1 MRVRKTG
8 EGKARRKPHAEGL
21 TLHDVREARG
31 VSRDQL
37 AKDLGLKDADLL
49 SKLERGDRGMS
60 REKLDWALGPLQP
73 PAEEVEAL
81 LFAHRLILSAPEEEP
96 GLTPAELARIN
107 RTALGAAWT
116 VAETLRPAL
125 IRRKKAEKA
134 AAELREAERLR
145 GLLKSRSAADRG
157 DLVTVF
163 PCFRTCALVAKVC
176 EASVRAAAHSPGAAL
191 ELADF
196 ACFLAERVD
205 GGAGRRLRALGYAN
219 GHRANAQRV
228 ATEFD
233 TADATFRRVWDLWQA
248 GVATDPDP
256 LTEWRLFDLE
266 ASLRRAQNRFAEA
279 LECLDRARA
288 ACGDGPVACARILVK
303 KSSILEKQR
312 NYAGALAALEEAAP
326 AIEASG
332 DPHFLFSLCF
342 DRAANLRHLE
352 RYAEA
357 AKLLPAVRELAVEL
371 GNALSLT
378 RVLWL
383 DARVALGQG
392 RIEEALA
399 GLEQVR
405 NDFTAHDLPFEA
417 ALSSLDLAVVWLE
430 QGRSAEV
437 RELAVGMGWIFKA
450 KGIDREALAAL
461 ALFCEAAR
469 QEAATV
475 DLARQ
480 VIVEIEAVRPPA
492 LSRPAEGSA

>member
-1 MRVRKTG
+1 
-8 EGKARRKPHAEGL
+8 L

-31 VSRDQL
+31 VSRDKL
-37 AKDLGLKDADLL
+37 AKDLDLKDSDLL

-81 LFAHRLILSAPEEEP
+81 LFAHRLILSAPQEEP

-134 AAELREAERLR
+134 AAELREAERLL
-145 GLLKSRSAADRG
+145 GLLKSRSTADRG
-157 DLVTVF
+157 DLVAVF
-163 PCFRTCALVAKVC
+163 PCFRTCALVARMC
-176 EASVRAAAHSPGAAL
+176 EASVRAAANSPGAAL
-191 ELADF
+191 ELAGF

-205 GGAGRRLRALGYAN
+205 GGEGRRSRAMGYAN
-219 GHRANAQRV
+219 VFRANAQRV

-233 TADATFRRVWDLWQA
+233 TADATLRRALGLWQA

-256 LTEWRLFDLE
+256 LAEWRLFDLE
-266 ASLRRAQNRFAEA
+266 ASLRRAQNRLAEA

-288 ACGDGPVACARILVK
+288 ACGDGPVAVGRILVN

-312 NYAGALAALEEAAP
+312 DYAGALAALEEAAP

-332 DPHFLFSLCF
+332 DLHLLFSLRF
-342 DRAANLRHLE
+342 DSAANLRHLE
-352 RYAEA
+352 LYADA

-371 GNALSLT
+371 GNALSLN

-392 RIEEALA
+392 RVAEALA

-405 NDFTAHDLPFEA
+405 NDFTTHGLPFEA
-417 ALSSLDLAVVWLE
+417 ALSSLDLAVIWLE

-437 RELAVGMGWIFKA
+437 RELAVGMGWIFKT

-461 ALFCEAAR
+461 ALFCEAAK
-469 QEAATV
+469 QETATV
-475 DLARQ
+475 SLARQ
-480 VIVEIEAVRPPA
+480 VIAEIETMRPPA
-492 LSRPAEGSA
+492 SPRLAEGSA